1 MSMALDC
8 CVASKSVMFSLRTVT
23 GTVPIDYL
31 GASMS
36 MRGLIFTGLL
46 ATCAAA
52 SAQESP
58 HSVAFSIWGTNDYA
72 FRGVSQNDEKAT
84 VQAAV
89 DYSHESGFYAGIWGS
104 GVDFGSQGP
113 DVEVDTY
120 VGYAFP
126 VGEALKGDVQLVRYN
141 YIFGNN
147 GSDFAYNEL
156 IAKLTYGGWL
166 TGTLGYSNDVF
177 ATDATGIY
185 YGLGATHSFE
195 NGFALF
201 GGVGYYDLGDAYA
214 ATLPDG
220 YTDWNLGVS
229 QTFGP
234 VNLSLT
240 YIGTDNDGED
250 LFGDL
255 AGNRVILAAKVG
267 F

>member
-1 MSMALDC
+1 
-8 CVASKSVMFSLRTVT
+8 
-23 GTVPIDYL
+23 
-31 GASMS
+31 MS

-46 ATCAAA
+46 ATCTAA

-58 HSVAFSIWGTNDYA
+58 HTVAFSIWGTSDYA
-72 FRGVSQNDEKAT
+72 FRGVSQNNEDPT

-104 GVDFGSQGP
+104 GIDFGSAGP
-113 DVEVDTY
+113 ELEIDTY

-126 VGEALKGDVQLVRYN
+126 IGEVLKGDVQFVRYN
-141 YIFGNN
+141 YALGDN

-156 IAKLTYGGWL
+156 IAKLTVAGWL
-166 TGTLGYSNDVF
+166 TGTVGYSNDVF
-177 ATDATGIY
+177 ATSETGIY

-195 NGFALF
+195 NGFTLF
-201 GGVGYYDLGDAYA
+201 GGAGYYDLDNIYDGA
-214 ATLPDG
+214 DG

-234 VNLSLT
+234 VNVSLT
-240 YIGTDNDGED
+240 YVDTDNDGED
-250 LFGDL
+250 LFGKI